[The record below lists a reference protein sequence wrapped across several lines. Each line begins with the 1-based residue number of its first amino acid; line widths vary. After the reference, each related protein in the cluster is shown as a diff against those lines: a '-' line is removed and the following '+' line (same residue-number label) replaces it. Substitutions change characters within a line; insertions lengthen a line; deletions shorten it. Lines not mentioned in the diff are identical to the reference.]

1 VTSTALYVP
10 CQLCLSCY
18 GERFYPLVSLDHD
31 CEALTNRNGRAI
43 IDRCKD
49 VEFSGRDAA
58 EVSAN
63 AEVSAEDVHRAA
75 CGGQAPSNKL
85 SNRPHAISL
94 RFDLSFTG
102 HPHSKLMPRKP
113 SRPLLS

>member
-1 VTSTALYVP
+1 
-10 CQLCLSCY
+10 
-18 GERFYPLVSLDHD
+18 VSLDHD

-58 EVSAN
+58 EVSA
-63 AEVSAEDVHRAA
+63 EDVYRAA
-75 CGGQAPSNKL
+75 CGGQALSNKL

-102 HPHSKLMPRKP
+102 HPHSKLMPRNP